1 MLRKSNWLE
10 TDEKVRVADPRRE
23 VRDHFCAFDCSDRST
38 GNAEDPVSVVIPN
51 LTHDVSTKIKL
62 NLINSRDP
70 WKNRAFMEFKLQ
82 YLQGRKSIIS
92 ECSWQREVRIRSK
105 RANDYTL
112 NLCYEDF
119 ISRTSFA
126 LSCPCL
132 WMQLMKNIQRWWL
145 F

>member
-23 VRDHFCAFDCSDRST
+23 VRDHFCALDCSDRSA

-70 WKNRAFMEFKLQ
+70 
-82 YLQGRKSIIS
+82 
-92 ECSWQREVRIRSK
+92 
-105 RANDYTL
+105 
-112 NLCYEDF
+112 
-119 ISRTSFA
+119 
-126 LSCPCL
+126 
-132 WMQLMKNIQRWWL
+132 
-145 F
+145 